1 MSFASRYRGSEL
13 TIMVKLISIF
23 GVVEACQMRE
33 LFSHLGDKQYSK
45 IMSRL
50 HQEGMLYTLP
60 DAEHL
65 ASNRLSVNKVNWDDS
80 VASFWTLIS
89 IKDSIQDFCAGEM
102 PAILTVS
109 TGEFD
114 CDIIPVNDKALALIN
129 DACFV
134 LPSNVRRLLVV
145 RSFDAAAGIER
156 RLRNDFVIV
165 VGKDGVTGSYEL

>member
-13 TIMVKLISIF
+13 TVMVKLISIF

-80 VASFWTLIS
+80 VASFWALIS
-89 IKDSIQDFCAGEM
+89 IKDSIQDFCAGD
-102 PAILTVS
+102 P
-109 TGEFD
+109 D
-114 CDIIPVNDKALALIN
+114 
-129 DACFV
+129 
-134 LPSNVRRLLVV
+134 
-145 RSFDAAAGIER
+145 GIH
-156 RLRNDFVIV
+156 
-165 VGKDGVTGSYEL
+165 G